1 MGAASAQTKSGDG
14 TEVDGLDPRAGGGSG
29 AVTPPTPRTPLNSL
43 RLSTGRGLALTL
55 SPASPDL
62 APEAFDAKGVNATT
76 HVSASPYLPS
86 GADSGVAD
94 PSLGHGANYSMLLR
108 HQVAA
113 TLHKTLQ
120 LEHMLTQKELESYEK
135 QCATAHLECHRAL
148 SALHASQVVMRERRR
163 DLDVAIMERGAVTA
177 IVKHLKL
184 RLESLRKRMWDGEDA
199 KRRGSVGA
207 YGSASLSMKN
217 EFFES
222 EEALLDMLAVA
233 SSPANNEH
241 LSPMQSSHSAASF
254 LALRRHSSPG
264 YATYHSFHS
273 GAEASSDTSVGVNA
287 KAAVV
292 SNTGV
297 EELDAAAS
305 GDVADLDNHRGFAD
319 TIAAA
324 DSSSLPIDESTAYL
338 GLSDDSIL
346 PQMRMTIPL
355 NDKDE
360 YDPTDDQGYDNEI
373 PDIDATNGYN
383 QSPQYTY
390 TKTPASIH
398 YSNGKTYDDHYDYS
412 LTPSRSGPTT
422 PTLHSTPSGS
432 FTFPAI
438 TTTRLHSSGPLLG
451 NGKLPDTAAFRRASL
466 QSAALTLSPNPGS
479 DQSLNSTS
487 ATSANG
493 LGTSGLSSVACVG
506 FQRGQCLGT
515 GPEGCNAQHSCV
527 RCGGGHPVILCKKDR
542 NNATL
547 VVTESTVVCA
557 ALPSITLFAF
567 VRFDHSAEVNSVSN
581 LDNYLAEYIAKRRS
595 EGLVDDDLLRLEIQ
609 LTHSLPMS
617 GASPTVPMS
626 STSGNMSTSSN
637 SSNALLLPPLPP
649 PSFMTGGNNNGGP
662 LTPHSINSSGLYF
675 THRNGGM
682 VGGSGGGDHSGG
694 NGLGMSGNHHPM
706 HLAAAA
712 AAMRVVGGSTPVN
725 MSSMAPREANA
736 PTNTASARDGG
747 YMMTNGGSGSYYGGV
762 SFDDKRKK
770 SISASSI
777 GSGVYESGSFIM
789 EKERAEICR
798 DYNNS

>member
-1 MGAASAQTKSGDG
+1 MEDDEPACHAARHDKHEKHDSLKRTPANMGAASVQIKNTDG
-14 TEVDGLDPRAGGGSG
+14 PEVDGLDPRAGGGGG

-43 RLSTGRGLALTL
+43 RLSTGRGLALAL

-62 APEAFDAKGVNATT
+62 ASDGVDAKGVNATNQAA
-76 HVSASPYLPS
+76 ASPYLAS
-86 GADSGVAD
+86 AADSGVAD
-94 PSLGHGANYSMLLR
+94 ASLGHGANYSMLLR

-217 EFFES
+217 ELFES
-222 EEALLDMLAVA
+222 DEALLDMLAVA

-241 LSPMQSSHSAASF
+241 LSPMQSSLSSASL

-273 GAEASSDTSVGVNA
+273 GAEASSDTSVGVHS
-287 KAAVV
+287 KLAVA

-297 EELDAAAS
+297 DESDAAAAS
-305 GDVADLDNHRGFAD
+305 GEVADLDDHRDFAD

-360 YDPTDDQGYDNEI
+360 YDATDDQGYDNEI
-373 PDIDATNGYN
+373 PDIIDGTNGYN

-390 TKTPASIH
+390 TKAPASMH
-398 YSNGKTYDDHYDYS
+398 YSNGKSYDDHYDYS

-438 TTTRLHSSGPLLG
+438 TTTRLHSSGPLLAS
-451 NGKLPDTAAFRRASL
+451 GKLPDTAAFRRASL

-479 DQSLNSTS
+479 DQSLNSSST
-487 ATSANG
+487 TSANG
-493 LGTSGLSSVACVG
+493 L
-506 FQRGQCLGT
+506 
-515 GPEGCNAQHSCV
+515 
-527 RCGGGHPVILCKKDR
+527 
-542 NNATL
+542 
-547 VVTESTVVCA
+547 
-557 ALPSITLFAF
+557 
-567 VRFDHSAEVNSVSN
+567 SN

-626 STSGNMSTSSN
+626 STSGNMSASTNSN
-637 SSNALLLPPLPP
+637 NALLLPPLPP
-649 PSFMTGGNNNGGP
+649 PSFMPGGNNNGGP

-725 MSSMAPREANA
+725 MSSMAPREANGSA
-736 PTNTASARDGG
+736 NTGSARDGG
-747 YMMTNGGSGSYYGGV
+747 YMMTNGGAASYYGVV